1 MKLGFQRFKSFVQNR
16 KWAIACIVMT
26 SIILYLPKMAN
37 FTYSIDSERMAINPT
52 EVMNSWIGIGRFG
65 LVLLK
70 HFFLFG
76 TNLNP
81 FFINGATY
89 LLLAMSA
96 ILLLYIF
103 DQYVKAPILFK
114 VVAVLVYLASPIHF
128 EQTNFILQSVE
139 VLIGYNLLFAA
150 IIMLHPFGKITP
162 LQWVLGIVLMA
173 FSFSIYPSLVVA
185 SAMLLVVINHLF
197 YMGKSKIIGAKAWLR
212 SVIRPAISF
221 MMSLLAYFVVNRIVL
236 FLMGAA
242 SDSYMFKSALWGKIP
257 VTEVLNSIGSVF
269 VKQFISLDR
278 PFYLST
284 VTYLGIF
291 ALLVLG
297 LSSIRERFFNWPVAL
312 SIISE
317 YILVISP
324 LILLG
329 NGVGPI
335 RTLTPTIPL
344 ALMVLVFTPLFYAK
358 SKSLQM
364 LFITGA
370 GILIILQMKM
380 TSDLEQTDILE
391 FQNETKLA
399 NQIVTRINE
408 KGIFEYTD
416 YTLVVV
422 GGQQFKS
429 VMTQEGEVIGHTHF
443 DWDNLPT
450 IGNNHRIHDF
460 FASQGCHFKVVTP
473 KVYVKAQKFIQA
485 NKMRR
490 FPDADGIEVSGRT
503 IIVNLQ

>member
-1 MKLGFQRFKSFVQNR
+1 
-16 KWAIACIVMT
+16 MT
-26 SIILYLPKMAN
+26 SLILYLPKMAN
-37 FTYSIDSERMAINPT
+37 FTYSIDSERMAVNPN

-70 HFFLFG
+70 HLFLFG
-76 TNLNP
+76 TDLNP
-81 FFINGATY
+81 FFINSATY
-89 LLLAMSA
+89 LLLAMSG

-103 DQYVKAPILFK
+103 DQYVKTPLVFK
-114 VVAVLVYLASPIHF
+114 VVAVLVYLVSPIHF

-150 IIMLHPFGKITP
+150 IIMLHPFGKISP
-162 LQWVLGIVLMA
+162 LQWTLGILLMA
-173 FSFSIYPSLVVA
+173 FSFSIYPSLVIA

-197 YMGKSKIIGAKAWLR
+197 YMGKSRAIGVKAWLR

-221 MMSLLAYFVVNRIVL
+221 TMSLAAYFVANRIVL
-236 FLMGAA
+236 FFMGIT
-242 SDSYMFKSALWGKIP
+242 SDSYMFKSALWGKVP
-257 VTEVLNSIGSVF
+257 LTDVLNSIGSFF
-269 VKQFISLDR
+269 VKHFISLDR

-297 LSSIRERFFNWPVAL
+297 FSSIRGRFFNWPVAV
-312 SIISE
+312 SIILE

-329 NGVGPI
+329 NSVGPI

-344 ALMVLVFTPLFYAK
+344 ALMILVFTLLFYAN
-358 SKSLQM
+358 SKLLQIF
-364 LFITGA
+364 LIAGA
-370 GILIILQMKM
+370 GILIILQLKM

-422 GGQQFKS
+422 GNQQFKT

-450 IGNNHRIHDF
+450 IGNNYRIHEF
-460 FASQGCHFKVVTP
+460 LASQGCHFRVVTP
-473 KVYVKAQKFIQA
+473 KIYSKAQKFIQA
-485 NKMRR
+485 TKMRR
-490 FPDADGIEVSGRT
+490 FPDTDGIEVSGKT

>member
-1 MKLGFQRFKSFVQNR
+1 MNLGFQQAKAFVQKR
-16 KWAIACIVMT
+16 KWAIVCIIMV

-52 EVMNSWIGIGRFG
+52 EVMNSWIRIGRFG

-89 LLLAMSA
+89 LLLAISA

-114 VVAVLVYLASPIHF
+114 VVAVLIYLVSPIHF
-128 EQTNFILQSVE
+128 EQTNFVLQSVE

-150 IIMLHPFGKITP
+150 IIVLHPFKKVTP
-162 LQWVLGIVLMA
+162 LQWLLGIFLMA

-185 SAMLLVVINHLF
+185 SAMLLVIINHLF
-197 YMGKSKIIGAKAWLR
+197 YMGERSVIGVEAWLR

-221 MMSLLAYFVVNRIVL
+221 MLSLVAYFVANRIVL
-236 FLMGAA
+236 FLMGATG
-242 SDSYMFKSALWGKIP
+242 DSYMYKSALWGKIRL
-257 VTEVLNSIGSVF
+257 TEVLNSIANIF
-269 VKQFISLDR
+269 VDQFISLDK

-297 LSSIRERFFNWPVAL
+297 LSNIRRAFFNWPVAV
-312 SIISE
+312 SIVLE

-329 NGVGPI
+329 NGIGPI

-364 LFITGA
+364 LLIAGA
-370 GILIILQMKM
+370 SILIILQLKT

-429 VMTQEGEVIGHTHF
+429 ALTQYGEVIGHTHF

-460 FASQGCHFKVVTP
+460 LASQGYHFKGVTP
-473 KVYVKAQKFIQA
+473 KVYAKAQKFIQV
-485 NKMRR
+485 NKLRR
-490 FPDADGIEVSGRT
+490 FPATDGIEVIGRT

>member
-1 MKLGFQRFKSFVQNR
+1 MKTLLEF
-16 KWAIACIVMT
+16 
-26 SIILYLPKMAN
+26 
-37 FTYSIDSERMAINPT
+37 FT
-52 EVMNSWIGIGRFG
+52 
-65 LVLLK
+65 
-70 HFFLFG
+70 
-76 TNLNP
+76 
-81 FFINGATY
+81 
-89 LLLAMSA
+89 
-96 ILLLYIF
+96 
-103 DQYVKAPILFK
+103 
-114 VVAVLVYLASPIHF
+114 IH
-128 EQTNFILQSVE
+128 
-139 VLIGYNLLFAA
+139 
-150 IIMLHPFGKITP
+150 
-162 LQWVLGIVLMA
+162 
-173 FSFSIYPSLVVA
+173 
-185 SAMLLVVINHLF
+185 
-197 YMGKSKIIGAKAWLR
+197 
-212 SVIRPAISF
+212 
-221 MMSLLAYFVVNRIVL
+221 
-236 FLMGAA
+236 
-242 SDSYMFKSALWGKIP
+242 
-257 VTEVLNSIGSVF
+257 
-269 VKQFISLDR
+269 
-278 PFYLST
+278 
-284 VTYLGIF
+284 YLGIF
-291 ALLVLG
+291 AFLVLG

-344 ALMVLVFTPLFYAK
+344 ALMALVFTPLFYAK

-364 LFITGA
+364 LIITGA
-370 GILIILQMKM
+370 GILIMLQLKM

-460 FASQGCHFKVVTP
+460 LASQGYHFKGVTP
-473 KVYVKAQKFIQA
+473 KVYAKAQKFIQV
-485 NKMRR
+485 NKLRR
-490 FPDADGIEVSGRT
+490 FPATDGIEVIGRT